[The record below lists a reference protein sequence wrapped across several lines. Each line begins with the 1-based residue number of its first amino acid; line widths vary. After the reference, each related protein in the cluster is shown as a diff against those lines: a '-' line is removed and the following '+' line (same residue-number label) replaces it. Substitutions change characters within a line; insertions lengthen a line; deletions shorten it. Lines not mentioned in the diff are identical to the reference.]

1 MLGSAFPAQYSHKR
15 RRSTTV
21 LGGIFIKYLFQDL
34 GTDLPCLP
42 EACFCVSVD
51 EKKKKGDSP
60 KESRKRAAS
69 ERKPEVK
76 IEKRSTDKKPEVSK
90 ERASSEKKPEVKIE
104 RRSSDKK
111 PEVSKERA
119 SSEKKP
125 EVSKERVPS
134 EKKPE
139 VPKEKVPSE
148 NKPKNSPA
156 EKKPEV
162 TPIEKKAEMPMERR
176 HSDKKPEVVRP
187 IMGVKPFS
195 LPRDRATT
203 DTGLRPVAAQP
214 RDRATTGDQ
223 ATKPIAEEPAPAP
236 APVTAKKPPK
246 FGIGIGGAAGG
257 GLLAEIKLRQE
268 RAASLGRVS

>member
-1 MLGSAFPAQYSHKR
+1 M
-15 RRSTTV
+15 
-21 LGGIFIKYLFQDL
+21 KYLFQDL
-34 GTDLPCLP
+34 GTDISCVPDVS
-42 EACFCVSVD
+42 FCVSLD

-76 IEKRSTDKKPEVSK
+76 IEKRSSDKKPEVSK

-125 EVSKERVPS
+125 EVKIERRSSDKKPEVSKERVPS

-139 VPKEKVPSE
+139 VSKEKLPSE
-148 NKPKNSPA
+148 NKPKDSLA
-156 EKKPEV
+156 DIKPEV
-162 TPIEKKAEMPMERR
+162 TPTEKKAEMPMERR

-214 RDRATTGDQ
+214 RDRAATGDQ
-223 ATKPIAEEPAPAP
+223 ATKLTAEEPAP

-257 GLLAEIKLRQE
+257 GLLAEMKLRQE